1 PISTPFPYTTL
12 FRSDVATNAMCTFL
26 AINTSSV
33 QLIPTTAIAILAAS
47 GSTRPTAIVGTALLA
62 TLCAA
67 TVAIVSVKLLERLS
81 IFQPRRQ
88 SNSIADDSPH
98 RSALR
103 STAQLPEET
112 PIVEEPP
119 RRLSI
124 LGLIALITLGM
135 FFHGALS
142 AD

>member
-1 PISTPFPYTTL
+1 MRALKPLTRGPG
-12 FRSDVATNAMCTFL
+12 VQKNAVCTSR
-26 AINTSSV
+26 AINPSSV
-33 QLIPTTAIAILAAS
+33 HLIPATAIAILAAS

-98 RSALR
+98 RSAQR

-119 RRLSI
+119 RR
-124 LGLIALITLGM
+124 
-135 FFHGALS
+135 
-142 AD
+142 